1 MVVHN
6 ALTTAELRKKRVII
20 RFDGDVPLHNG
31 KITDDNR
38 LRASLPTIKYCL
50 NNGAKVLLICHMGRP
65 TLPKPEPELST
76 KILIPFFEQELGQP
90 VRFMPDHEFQQ
101 WHDSV
106 ILMENL
112 RFSQGEEKN
121 NPGFAKLLASLGDV
135 YVNDAMAV
143 IHRDHASIVGLPK
156 LLPYY
161 LGLHIE
167 AEIKALNPLLD
178 NPHRPYTVLLAGA
191 KASDKS
197 PIVADLA
204 DKVDYILIGGLVA
217 VTYLVAMGQKV
228 GGHDLDKEQIKLA
241 RHCIKE
247 MNRHHAKFILPSD
260 IVTSDNQVKS
270 VTEWGKDDIMLD
282 IGPKTRE
289 IFDIIID
296 KSNTLFWNGAMGKF
310 EDPAFAAGTLAVAR
324 SMAKADADVKIASGG
339 DTVSAIHQFKLEK
352 GFTFISTGGGATL
365 EYIAGREL
373 PGLEALEG

>member
-6 ALTTAELRKKRVII
+6 SLTAAELRNKRVII

-50 NNGAKVLLICHMGRP
+50 NNGAKVLLVCHMGRP

-76 KILIPFFEQELGQP
+76 KILIPFFEKELGQP

-101 WHDSV
+101 WHDPV

-112 RFSQGEEKN
+112 RFSEGEEKN
-121 NPGFAKLLASLGDV
+121 SPGFSKLIASLGDV

-143 IHRDHASIVGLPK
+143 IHRDHASIVGLAK
-156 LLPYY
+156 LLPHYM
-161 LGLHIE
+161 GLHIE
-167 AEIKALNPLLD
+167 EELKALRPLSD
-178 NPHRPYTVLLAGA
+178 TIHRPYTVVLAGA

-197 PIVADLA
+197 PIIADLA

-217 VTYLVAMGQKV
+217 VTYLAALGRSIGSHEVD
-228 GGHDLDKEQIKLA
+228 HDEVKQA
-241 RHCIKE
+241 RHCIKLL
-247 MNRHHAKFILPSD
+247 HHHGAEFLLPID
-260 IVTSDNQVKS
+260 IVTEAKKTKLVIDWQ
-270 VTEWGKDDIMLD
+270 KDDNMLD

-289 IFDIIID
+289 AFDKIID

-310 EDPAFAAGTLAVAR
+310 EDPAFAAGTLSVAR
-324 SMAKADADVKIASGG
+324 SITKADADVRIASGG

-373 PGLEALEG
+373 PGLKALEE